1 MHNDFVEDECINI
14 ITEILE
20 EDTKLAL
27 KDVSSRPAII
37 AKIKNDLGIELT
49 ERENMILNYLIALL
63 VEEKEKKENQ
73 KIVFSINI
81 TRQKELYENYLKS
94 YTTYVES
101 LNGKIESVFLYKTTY
116 ADTSTPTTGTYSLFI
131 TIDNEENKNSI
142 IDFIS
147 KTIGNRQ
154 FETTEVVD

>member
-63 VEEKEKKENQ
+63 VEEKEDQ

-116 ADTSTPTTGTYSLFI
+116 NDPGTPETGTYSLFI
-131 TIDNEENKNSI
+131 TINNEENKNSI

-147 KTIGNRQ
+147 KTIGNRR

>member
-116 ADTSTPTTGTYSLFI
+116 NDPGTPETGTYSLFI

-147 KTIGNRQ
+147 KTIGNRR
-154 FETTEVVD
+154 FETTEVAN

>member
-63 VEEKEKKENQ
+63 VEEKENQ

-116 ADTSTPTTGTYSLFI
+116 NDPGTPETGTYSLFI

-147 KTIGNRQ
+147 KTIGNRR

>member
-63 VEEKEKKENQ
+63 VEEKENQ

-116 ADTSTPTTGTYSLFI
+116 NDPDTPETGTYSLFI

-147 KTIGNRQ
+147 KTIGNRR
-154 FETTEVVD
+154 FETTEVVN

>member
-63 VEEKEKKENQ
+63 VEEKEKK
-73 KIVFSINI
+73 KI
-81 TRQKELYENYLKS
+81 KK
-94 YTTYVES
+94 
-101 LNGKIESVFLYKTTY
+101 
-116 ADTSTPTTGTYSLFI
+116 
-131 TIDNEENKNSI
+131 
-142 IDFIS
+142 
-147 KTIGNRQ
+147 
-154 FETTEVVD
+154 

>member
-49 ERENMILNYLIALL
+49 ERENMILNYLIDLL
-63 VEEKEKKENQ
+63 VEEKENQ

-147 KTIGNRQ
+147 KTIGNSR

>member
-63 VEEKEKKENQ
+63 VEEKENQ

-116 ADTSTPTTGTYSLFI
+116 TDPGTPQTATYSLFI

-147 KTIGNRQ
+147 KTIGNRR
-154 FETTEVVD
+154 FETTEVVN